1 MIMKFNE
8 DFLWYEKG
16 WEVMRRS
23 TDRISGSELVKT
35 SAVAARPGNTIGIGR
50 LWDGLR
56 DVPKQSLLKKTVR

>member
-16 WEVMRRS
+16 WEVMRRG
-23 TDRISGSELVKT
+23 TDRISGSELVET
-35 SAVAARPGNTIGIGR
+35 SAVAAQPGNTIGGIGR

-56 DVPKQSLLKKTVR
+56 DVPKQ